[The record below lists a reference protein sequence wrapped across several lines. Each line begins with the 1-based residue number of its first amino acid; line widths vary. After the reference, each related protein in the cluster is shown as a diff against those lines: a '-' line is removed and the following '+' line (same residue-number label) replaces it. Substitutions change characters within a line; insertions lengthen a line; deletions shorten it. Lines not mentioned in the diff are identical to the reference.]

1 MSEYK
6 DTLNLPDTGF
16 PMRGNLANREPEML
30 ERWYKEDLYGEI
42 RKAKKGKKSFV
53 LHDGPPYANGDIHIG
68 HALNKILKD
77 IIIKSKTLS
86 GFDAPYVP
94 GWDCHGLPIELMVEK
109 KVGKPGQKV
118 TAAEF
123 REKCREYAAGQV
135 EGQKESFKRLGIM
148 GEWDK
153 PYRTMDFVTE
163 ANIIRA
169 LGKIADKGHLLKGFK
184 PVHWCTDCGSALAE
198 AEVEY
203 KDKVSP
209 SIDVKFAAADEAAV
223 LAKFALADNH
233 AGEGELSIVIWTTTP
248 WTLPANRAVCLRDDL
263 EYVLI
268 QVEAN
273 GDVPAQRIIV
283 AAELAK
289 DAMDRAGIEHFHNL
303 GFAKGA
309 DLELLQFNHPFYDF
323 TVPAILG
330 DHVTTESGTGVV
342 HTAPGHGQEDFVVGQ
357 KYGLEVANPVG
368 SNGVYLPDTP
378 LFAGQHV
385 FKAND
390 SVLEVL
396 KEKGALLHHHAYEH
410 SYPHCWRHKTPII
423 FRATPQWFISMD
435 QAGLRAK
442 ALESI
447 KGVQWMPE
455 WGQSR
460 IEGMIEGRPEWCIS
474 RQRTWGVPIA
484 LFVHKETAE
493 LHPNSLELIEK
504 VAKLVEEKGIQAW
517 WDVDAAE
524 LMGAD
529 DAVNY
534 EKVLDTLD
542 VWFDSGVTH
551 YSVVDSREEFNGHSA
566 DLYLEGSDQHRGW
579 FQSSLISSI
588 AMKDVAPY
596 KQVLTH
602 GFVVDGHGRKMS
614 KSIGNVVAPK
624 DVTNKLGADIL
635 RLWVASTDYTGEVA
649 VSDEILKRS
658 ADAYRRIRN
667 TARFFLAN
675 LNGFNPET
683 DLVPAE
689 EMVALDRWAVG
700 RALAAQEEIVK
711 AYDEYNTHGVTQ
723 RLMQFCSIEMGSFYL
738 DVIKDRQYTAK
749 RGGHAQRSCQTALYY
764 IVEALV
770 RWMAP
775 IMSFTADEIWNE
787 MPGQRDKFVFTGEWF
802 DGLFGLAENEE
813 LNNEFWAEIQA
824 VRGSVNKLL
833 EAARSEK
840 VIGGALQAE
849 ITLFADE
856 ALAAKINKL
865 EDELRFVLLTSKA
878 SIKPLAEK
886 TDAAKETDI
895 EGLLVEVA
903 ASEGEK
909 CDRCWHHTADV
920 GTIAGHETI
929 CGRCVTNID
938 GEGEVR
944 KFA

>member
-1 MSEYK
+1 MTDYK
-6 DTLNLPDTGF
+6 DTLNLPETGF

-30 ERWYKEDLYGEI
+30 KRWYKEDLYGAI
-42 RKAKKGKKSFV
+42 REAKKGNKPFV

-86 GFDAPYVP
+86 GYDAPYIP

-109 KVGKPGQKV
+109 KKGKPGHKIS
-118 TAAEF
+118 AAEF
-123 REKCREYAAGQV
+123 REECRKYAAGQV

-153 PYRTMDFVTE
+153 PYRTMDFGTE

-169 LGKIADKGHLLKGFK
+169 LGKIADNGHLLKGFK

-209 SIDVKFAAADEAAV
+209 SIDVKFAAADEKAV
-223 LAKFALADNH
+223 LSKFSLADGH
-233 AGEGELSIVIWTTTP
+233 EGEGDISVVIWTTTP
-248 WTLPANRAVCLRDDL
+248 WTLPANRAVCMRDDL
-263 EYVLI
+263 EYVLV
-268 QVEAN
+268 QVEGEN
-273 GDVPAQRIIV
+273 PQRLIL
-283 AAELAK
+283 ASDLAK
-289 DAMDRAGIEHFHNL
+289 DVMDRAGIEHFHNL

-309 DLELLQFNHPFYDF
+309 DLELLNFQHPFYDF

-330 DHVTTESGTGVV
+330 EHVTTDSGTGIV

-357 KYGLEVANPVG
+357 HYNLEVANPVG
-368 SNGVYLPDTP
+368 SNGVYLPDTE

-385 FKAND
+385 FKANN

-423 FRATPQWFISMD
+423 FRATPQWFVSMD
-435 QAGLRAK
+435 QAGLRTN
-442 ALESI
+442 ALEAI

-460 IEGMIEGRPEWCIS
+460 IEGMVEGRPEWCIS
-474 RQRTWGVPIA
+474 RQRTWGVPIT
-484 LFVHKETAE
+484 LFVHKETSE
-493 LHPNSLELIEK
+493 LHPDTQQLIEK
-504 VAKLVEEKGIQAW
+504 VAQLVEQKGIQAW
-517 WDVDAAE
+517 WDVDAVE
-524 LMGAD
+524 LLGEE
-529 DAVNY
+529 DAANY
-534 EKVLDTLD
+534 EKTLDTLD

-551 YSVVDSREEFNGHSA
+551 YSVVDAREEFNGAGA

-588 AMKDVAPY
+588 AMKGKAPY

-602 GFVVDGHGRKMS
+602 GFVVDGQGRKMS
-614 KSIGNVVAPK
+614 KSVGNVVAPK

-635 RLWVASTDYTGEVA
+635 RLWVSSTDYTGEVA

-675 LNGFNPET
+675 LSGFNPAT

-700 RALAAQEEIVK
+700 RAQAAQQEIVK
-711 AYDEYNTHGVTQ
+711 AYEEYNTHAVTQ

-749 RGGHAQRSCQTALYY
+749 QGSHAQRSCQTALYY

-787 MPGQRDKFVFTGEWF
+787 MPGERDKFVFTGEWF
-802 DGLFGLAENEE
+802 DGLFGLAEGEE
-813 LNNEFWAEIQA
+813 LNNEFWSDVQQ
-824 VRGSVNKLL
+824 VRASVNKLL
-833 EAARSEK
+833 EDARKEK
-840 VIGGALQAE
+840 LIGGSLQAE
-849 ITLFADE
+849 VTLFTDD
-856 ALAAKINKL
+856 ALASKLNKL
-865 EDELRFVLLTSKA
+865 GDELRFVLLTSRA
-878 SIKPLAEK
+878 DVAPVSEK
-886 TDAAKETDI
+886 SDTAQQTEI
-895 EGLLVEVA
+895 EGLFVQVNATEL
-903 ASEGEK
+903 EK

-920 GTIAGHETI
+920 GTIEGHETI
-929 CGRCVTNID
+929 CGRCVSNVE

>member
-1 MSEYK
+1 
-6 DTLNLPDTGF
+6 
-16 PMRGNLANREPEML
+16 
-30 ERWYKEDLYGEI
+30 
-42 RKAKKGKKSFV
+42 
-53 LHDGPPYANGDIHIG
+53 
-68 HALNKILKD
+68 
-77 IIIKSKTLS
+77 
-86 GFDAPYVP
+86 
-94 GWDCHGLPIELMVEK
+94 
-109 KVGKPGQKV
+109 
-118 TAAEF
+118 
-123 REKCREYAAGQV
+123 
-135 EGQKESFKRLGIM
+135 
-148 GEWDK
+148 
-153 PYRTMDFVTE
+153 
-163 ANIIRA
+163 
-169 LGKIADKGHLLKGFK
+169 
-184 PVHWCTDCGSALAE
+184 
-198 AEVEY
+198 
-203 KDKVSP
+203 
-209 SIDVKFAAADEAAV
+209 
-223 LAKFALADNH
+223 
-233 AGEGELSIVIWTTTP
+233 
-248 WTLPANRAVCLRDDL
+248 
-263 EYVLI
+263 
-268 QVEAN
+268 
-273 GDVPAQRIIV
+273 
-283 AAELAK
+283 
-289 DAMDRAGIEHFHNL
+289 
-303 GFAKGA
+303 
-309 DLELLQFNHPFYDF
+309 
-323 TVPAILG
+323 
-330 DHVTTESGTGVV
+330 
-342 HTAPGHGQEDFVVGQ
+342 
-357 KYGLEVANPVG
+357 
-368 SNGVYLPDTP
+368 
-378 LFAGQHV
+378 
-385 FKAND
+385 
-390 SVLEVL
+390 
-396 KEKGALLHHHAYEH
+396 
-410 SYPHCWRHKTPII
+410 
-423 FRATPQWFISMD
+423 MD

-447 KGVQWMPE
+447 KSVEWMPE

-493 LHPNSLELIEK
+493 LHPNTIELVEK
-504 VAKLVEEKGIQAW
+504 VAQLVEEKGIQAW
-517 WDVDAAE
+517 WDLE
-524 LMGAD
+524 IAD
-529 DAVNY
+529 LLGEEADKY

-551 YSVVDSREEFNGHSA
+551 YSVVDAREEYNGNSA

-588 AMKDVAPY
+588 AMKDEAPY

-675 LNGFNPET
+675 LSGFNPAT
-683 DLVPAE
+683 DIVPAE

-711 AYDEYNTHGVTQ
+711 AYGEYNTHAVTQ

-787 MPGQRDKFVFTGEWF
+787 MPGERDKFVFTGEWF
-802 DGLFGLAENEE
+802 EGLFGLAEGEE
-813 LNNEFWAEIQA
+813 LNNEFWSEIQT
-824 VRGSVNKLL
+824 VRGAVNKLL
-833 EAARSEK
+833 EDARKEK

-849 ITLFADE
+849 VTLYADD
-856 ALAAKINKL
+856 ALAAKINRL

-878 SIKPLAEK
+878 QVKALSEK
-886 TDAAKETDI
+886 TEAAQATDV
-895 EGLLVEVA
+895 EGLFVEVA
-903 ASEGEK
+903 ATEAQK
-909 CDRCWHHTADV
+909 CDRCWHHTPDV

-929 CGRCVTNID
+929 CGRCVTNVE